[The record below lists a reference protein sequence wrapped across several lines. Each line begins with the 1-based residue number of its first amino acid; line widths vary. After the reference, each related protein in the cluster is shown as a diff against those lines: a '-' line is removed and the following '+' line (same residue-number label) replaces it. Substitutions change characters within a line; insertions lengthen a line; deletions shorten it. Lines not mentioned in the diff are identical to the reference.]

1 MKINRYEHINQETYN
16 NMKYPLCRYIINLDT
31 IKENV
36 KKLSTYHLEKLQPNN
51 IKNICV
57 RRYSK
62 LSAKTV
68 YIGFAK

>member
-1 MKINRYEHINQETYN
+1 MCLSPFESHFRMYADLDKCEAFIIAIPFGIDQKRARTLIYRKRYCSQ
-16 NMKYPLCRYIINLDT
+16 
-31 IKENV
+31 
-36 KKLSTYHLEKLQPNN
+36 
-51 IKNICV
+51 ICV